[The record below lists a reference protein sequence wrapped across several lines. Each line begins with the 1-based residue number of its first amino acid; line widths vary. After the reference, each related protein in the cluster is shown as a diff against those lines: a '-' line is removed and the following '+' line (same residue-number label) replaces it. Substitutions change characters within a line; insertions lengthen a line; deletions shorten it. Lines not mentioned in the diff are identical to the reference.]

1 MTRQLNNLLLAA
13 MGTFALAAFGCDG
26 GLYDGNEPPPVGDGP
41 DAGVVTGGPDAGGNP
56 TANAKPLFDS
66 TVAPILE
73 GKCSN
78 AACHSGTGTSPL
90 KFLPPAVTD
99 YYSVVTSYDDRVVG
113 YFDKATAPLLK
124 RIIPGPH
131 YPIPGTTGA
140 VTYTPGELTLIQD
153 WMDAEIL
160 ARAGGTPPDPTDPT
174 LPTPGELSRQLI
186 SEWSGCMSLQI
197 WNEEGVAEA
206 WANKGSGE
214 GPCIRCHVNG
224 QASFIATDDSERMF
238 NVLVTNKYFMLSYFA
253 ADVTDLSAG
262 TMMVNYDNMMRVG
275 NGEYPHIEHPGFNP
289 DGEAMDRLNA
299 FYTRTMERKLA
310 GTCDPPR
317 LVDP

>member
-1 MTRQLNNLLLAA
+1 MTRTMITRFQLLAI
-13 MGTFALAAFGCDG
+13 GTLVLAGFGCDG
-26 GLYDGNEPPPVGDGP
+26 GLYDGNELPPPADGTDAGVNVGEP
-41 DAGVVTGGPDAGGNP
+41 DAGDS

-66 TVAPILE
+66 TVAPVLE
-73 GKCSN
+73 AKCSN
-78 AACHSGTGTSPL
+78 AACHGGSGTSPL
-90 KFLPPAVTD
+90 KFLPPAMAD
-99 YYSVVTSYDDRVVG
+99 YYGVVVSYDDRVVG
-113 YFDKATAPLLK
+113 YFDKGVAPMLK
-124 RIIPGPH
+124 RIAPGPH
-131 YPIPGTTGA
+131 YPPPGTTTPVA
-140 VTYTPGELTLIQD
+140 YTPAEITAIQD
-153 WMDAEIL
+153 WMDAEIA
-160 ARAGGTPPDPTDPT
+160 ARSGGGEPPPPG

-224 QASFIATDDSERMF
+224 QASMIATDDSERMF
-238 NVLVTNKYFMLSYFA
+238 NILVTNKYFMLTYFA

-262 TMMVNYDNMMRVG
+262 AMMVNYDNMMRVG
-275 NGEYPHIEHPGFNP
+275 DGEYPHTQHPGFNV
-289 DGEAMDRLNA
+289 DGEAMDRLNS

-317 LVDP
+317 LVDL

>member
-1 MTRQLNNLLLAA
+1 MMRTNHRPLLAA
-13 MGTFALAAFGCDG
+13 IGSLCLAAFGCDG
-26 GLYDGNEPPPVGDGP
+26 GLYDGNEPPPPPGDSP
-41 DAGVVTGGPDAGGNP
+41 DAGVIVAQPDAGGDP

-66 TVAPILE
+66 EVAPILNA
-73 GKCSN
+73 KCSN
-78 AACHSGTGTSPL
+78 AACHGGSGTSPL
-90 KFLPPAVTD
+90 KFLPPAMAD
-99 YYSVVTSYDDRVVG
+99 YYSVVTSYDDRVIG
-113 YFDKATAPLLK
+113 YFDKTTAPMLK
-124 RIIPGPH
+124 RIAPGPH
-131 YPIPGTTGA
+131 YPP
-140 VTYTPGELTLIQD
+140 PGETTPVSYTAAELASIQD
-153 WMDAEIL
+153 WMDAELL
-160 ARAGGTPPDPTDPT
+160 ARAGGGEPPPAGT
-174 LPTPGELSRQLI
+174 PTPGELSRQLI
-186 SEWSGCMSLQI
+186 MEWSGCMSLQI
-197 WNEEGVAEA
+197 WNEENVAEG

-253 ADVTDLSAG
+253 ADVTDLTAG
-262 TMMVNYDNMMRVG
+262 QMIVNYDNFMRVG
-275 NGEYPHIEHPGFNP
+275 NGEYPHTQHPGFNP